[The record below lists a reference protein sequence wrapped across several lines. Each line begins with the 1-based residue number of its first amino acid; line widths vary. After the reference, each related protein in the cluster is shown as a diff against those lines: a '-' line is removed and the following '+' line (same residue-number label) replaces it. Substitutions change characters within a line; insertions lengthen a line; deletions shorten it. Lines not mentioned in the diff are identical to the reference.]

1 MAKSNLEFIAEQLQ
15 KYQGKIITNVMIKNQ
30 LQTLLE
36 GEYSES
42 KMYKVIYYLKLRGHL
57 INLKKNLFLV
67 ANTKETLDNETI
79 AQKYYWEILNKHCKD
94 FIPWKRYI
102 WWLKALEIA
111 LISYTIPEEILLVTP
126 SKQSTETILFEKQAL
141 LKTYTNKKKNLF
153 PFFYKLT
160 HKISIGTQKF
170 NIAIPEL
177 AILETLYNTAPL
189 QQSYAEELIKKWLRK
204 NKKHVNISVLEQ
216 ILKENKHNTSLNRLA
231 LLCSSIDQSLTE
243 NIKSIIKK
251 YGYLLY

>member
-42 KMYKVIYYLKLRGHL
+42 KMYKVIYYLKLRGYL

-102 WWLKALEIA
+102 WWLKALEVA

-177 AILETLYNTAPL
+177 AILETLYNTSPL